1 MLPPCT
7 CANKCSIHEERAVK
21 KEEQEC
27 LDTFSFT
34 LRAGTA
40 GTAETADRV
49 ANVAIDIQLP
59 LVKKMVLILSWI
71 LRVEFEKRR
80 GNGSLSIRLCVSTTI
95 TTVLQTVAYIYYVLS
110 NCCG

>member
-34 LRAGTA
+34 LKA

-49 ANVAIDIQLP
+49 ANVAIDIQLS
-59 LVKKMVLILSWI
+59 LVKNMVLILSWI

-80 GNGSLSIRLCVSTTI
+80 GNGSLSIGLCVSTTI
-95 TTVLQTVAYIYYVLS
+95 TTVLQTVAYIYVCLVIAVV
-110 NCCG
+110 